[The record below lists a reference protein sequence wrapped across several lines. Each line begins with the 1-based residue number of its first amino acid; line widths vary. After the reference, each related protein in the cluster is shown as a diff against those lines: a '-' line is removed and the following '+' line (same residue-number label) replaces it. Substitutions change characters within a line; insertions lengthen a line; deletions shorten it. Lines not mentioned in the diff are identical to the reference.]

1 MPEEAKAKSA
11 LYAGMLLFFLTLGGH
26 TLQLEPVNNQFFAF
40 ASWTCLLLF
49 SAILYRAKGS
59 APLVSR
65 TEEFLVLALWSAFF
79 GACLELLNL
88 RLGLWQYTSQP
99 LTLSARWTGRLLSWA
114 VMLPFLFTTAEL
126 IGFFRPF
133 RKITM
138 APFRPPK
145 DSARLMHAAGAVML
159 ALALLLPGYFSAL
172 LCCAFFLP
180 AEALNLKL
188 GLPSLLR
195 ELQAGLP
202 EKTCDL
208 LASGTLC
215 GLLWNYWNSLAG
227 GKWEYLVSF
236 AGLPAAGCAAAL
248 FAVQAYSLYSLA
260 SYTRGG
266 KNWEESAWTL
276 PGRQPHFLAAPASYF
291 VIIVALYLAL
301 RLTDSF
307 TTTDY
312 LGWV

>member
-1 MPEEAKAKSA
+1 MPRVARGFPGFF
-11 LYAGMLLFFLTLGGH
+11 AGLNRKL
-26 TLQLEPVNNQFFAF
+26 QFFAF
-40 ASWTCLLLF
+40 AAWTCLLLF
-49 SAILYRAKGS
+49 SVVLYRAKGS
-59 APLVSR
+59 SPLVSR

-79 GACLELLNL
+79 GACFELLNL

-99 LTLSARWTGRLLSWA
+99 LTLSTRWTGRLLSWA
-114 VMLPFLFTTAEL
+114 VMLPFLFTTTEL
-126 IGFFRPF
+126 IGVLRPF
-133 RKITM
+133 RKVKIT
-138 APFRPPK
+138 PFSPPK
-145 DSARLMHAAGAVML
+145 NSTGIMYAAGAIML

-180 AEALNLKL
+180 AEALNLRL

-202 EKTCDL
+202 EKTCNL

-236 AGLPAAGCAAAL
+236 NAGTRLAGLPAAGYAAFAL
-248 FAVQAYSLYSLA
+248 FAVEAYSLYSLA
-260 SYTRGG
+260 AYSRGG
-266 KNWEESAWTL
+266 KNWEEGAWTL
-276 PGRQPHFLAAPASYF
+276 PGRQPPFWAAPASF
-291 VIIVALYLAL
+291 LVIVAALYAAL
-301 RLTDSF
+301 RLADSF
-307 TTTDY
+307 ATAAF